1 MARPM
6 AAAARG
12 YRVTLAR
19 MAIADALRRPARL
32 ALLAAGIAVAGAATF
47 VAIVFQ
53 ASIASSLDRSLARL
67 GADALV
73 LPAAVTANLTPTILT
88 VEPTAATLSAE
99 SAAAIAALPVVDRV
113 APQRTFQV
121 ADGGGHLPV
130 DLVVFDT
137 ATDFTVRPWV
147 VESLDRPFSSGD
159 VIVGGRRPEQVGERF
174 SLQGVELVV
183 HGRLGLTGVG
193 PFERS
198 LFVGGDT
205 ADRLAAARVI
215 DAAGV
220 ALPRTP
226 LAAPSGLL
234 LRLTAGRGPDDL
246 RFAAAR
252 LADVAVATGNG
263 SQIDVRQA
271 VATLGHSSLALLLV
285 CLLAPAVLVGVAYT
299 GMLAERR
306 RELGLM
312 LSIGLRRLDVVLI
325 VAVEAIVAALAGGLV
340 GVLLAAAVLAVF
352 VRTVGFLF
360 ARREIPF
367 VVPGP
372 VECLWMG
379 LASLGAVTVAAVLAA
394 IVAAAIA
401 AGREVWTLVRGEGS

>member
-1 MARPM
+1 MAGVM

-12 YRVTLAR
+12 HRVTLAR
-19 MAIADALRRPARL
+19 MALADAVRRPGRL

-47 VAIVFQ
+47 AAIAFQ
-53 ASIASSLDRSLARL
+53 AAIGRSLDRSLARL

-88 VEPTAATLSAE
+88 VEPTAATLPAE
-99 SAAAIAALPVVDRV
+99 TAARLAALPVVDR
-113 APQRTFQV
+113 AAAQRTFQV

-130 DLVVFDT
+130 DLVVFDA

-147 VESLDRPFSSGD
+147 VESLDRPFGPGD
-159 VIVGGRRPEQVGERF
+159 VIVGGRRQERVGERF

-198 LFVGGDT
+198 LFVAGDT
-205 ADRLAAARVI
+205 ADRLAAARVV

-220 ALPRTP
+220 ALPSAP
-226 LAAPSGLL
+226 LATPSGML
-234 LRLTAGRGPDDL
+234 LRLAAGRGPDDL

-263 SQIDVRQA
+263 SQIDVRQT
-271 VATLGHSSLALLLV
+271 VAALGRSSLALLLV

-312 LSIGLRRLDVVLI
+312 LSIGLRRLDVVLL
-325 VAVEAIVAALAGGLV
+325 VAVEAGVAALAGGLA
-340 GVLLAAAVLAVF
+340 GVLLAAALLAVF

-372 VECLWMG
+372 AECLWMG
-379 LASLGAVTVAAVLAA
+379 LASLLAVTIAAVLAA
-394 IVAAAIA
+394 MAAAALA
-401 AGREVWTLVRGEGS
+401 AGREAWTLVRGEGS